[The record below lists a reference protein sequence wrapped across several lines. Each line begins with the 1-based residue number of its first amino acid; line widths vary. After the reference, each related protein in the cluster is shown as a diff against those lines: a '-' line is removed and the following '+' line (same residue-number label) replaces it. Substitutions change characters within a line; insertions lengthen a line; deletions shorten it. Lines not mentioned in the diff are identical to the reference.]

1 MWKRDTAPRPAS
13 ASPEPVTAP
22 LPAPAPMQ
30 TSPVAAAPPRAVEA
44 PAETVVMNLGKSM
57 RIKGELS
64 ASEDMTLCGHMEGRV
79 TLTDHTL
86 TVGPEAD
93 IRAEIKASTVV
104 VMGAVLGNI
113 TASKKIDVRAT
124 GSVTGDIAAPRIV
137 IADGGELLGKVQITG
152 EKSQKVARS
161 A

>member
-1 MWKRDTAPRPAS
+1 MWKRDAMPKPANTPNEPLADAP
-13 ASPEPVTAP
+13 
-22 LPAPAPMQ
+22 
-30 TSPVAAAPPRAVEA
+30 
-44 PAETVVMNLGKSM
+44 TVVMSKPTPIETRHADSNVIMNLGKSM

-86 TVGPEAD
+86 TIGPEAD
-93 IRAEIKASTVV
+93 IRAEIKASIVV
-104 VMGAVLGNI
+104 IMGAVSGNV
-113 TASKKIDVRAT
+113 TATQKIDLRAT

-137 IADGGELLGKVQITG
+137 IADGGQLLGKVQITG
-152 EKSQKVARS
+152 ENMQRPART

>member
-1 MWKRDTAPRPAS
+1 MWKRDALPKPVNTSIEPAS
-13 ASPEPVTAP
+13 EAP
-22 LPAPAPMQ
+22 TIMMPKPA
-30 TSPVAAAPPRAVEA
+30 AVETRHA
-44 PAETVVMNLGKSM
+44 AENVIMNLGKSM

-64 ASEDMTLCGHMEGRV
+64 ASEDMTLCGQMEGRV

-86 TVGPEAD
+86 TIGPEAD

-104 VMGAVLGNI
+104 IMGAVSGNVI
-113 TASKKIDVRAT
+113 ATQKIDLRAT

-137 IADGGELLGKVQITG
+137 IADGGQLLGKVQISG
-152 EKSQKVARS
+152 EKPQRTART

>member
-1 MWKRDTAPRPAS
+1 MPKPANTPNEPLADAP
-13 ASPEPVTAP
+13 
-22 LPAPAPMQ
+22 
-30 TSPVAAAPPRAVEA
+30 
-44 PAETVVMNLGKSM
+44 TVVMSKPTPIETRHADSNVIMNLGKSM

-86 TVGPEAD
+86 TIGPEAD
-93 IRAEIKASTVV
+93 IRAEIKASIVV
-104 VMGAVLGNI
+104 IMGAVSGNV
-113 TASKKIDVRAT
+113 TATQKIDLRAT

-137 IADGGELLGKVQITG
+137 IADGGQLLGKVQITG
-152 EKSQKVARS
+152 ENMQRPART